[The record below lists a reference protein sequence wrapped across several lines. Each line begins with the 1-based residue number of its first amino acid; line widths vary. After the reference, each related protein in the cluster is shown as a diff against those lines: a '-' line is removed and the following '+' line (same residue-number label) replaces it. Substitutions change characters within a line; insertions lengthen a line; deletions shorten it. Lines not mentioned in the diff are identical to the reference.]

1 MILLKK
7 IINHSYS
14 KDGLLFKSNNND
26 ALGST
31 YIKWLNT
38 MSVDDQISQNQTCVA
53 QQSKAHGEKPIYMF
67 LSIRIEHLEED

>member
-31 YIKWLNT
+31 YIKWLNSI
-38 MSVDDQISQNQTCVA
+38 SVDDQISQNQTFA
-53 QQSKAHGEKPIYMF
+53 
-67 LSIRIEHLEED
+67 LSSLEHMERGQYICFCP